1 MPKIAYKD
9 LEYLENTIACQNRIM
24 RLTRILFQATD
35 DIEAKEALAD
45 IYTCAKNTKQEFIEK
60 MQELKED

>member
-24 RLTRILFQATD
+24 RLTRILFQTTD
-35 DIEAKEALAD
+35 DLELKEALAD
-45 IYTCAKNTKQEFIEK
+45 IYRCAESTKKEFIEK
-60 MQELKED
+60 MQDLKDD